1 MSVKDHPDFDS
12 ELKRLQFTK
21 TYMDAVIM
29 TAETS
34 TDQFRENMKQA
45 FEELERQDSSLSYM
59 ELLTNARFFEM
70 SKSDLENL
78 KKLRKKP
85 YFARID
91 FAREGHPDTEIY
103 YIGKTSLYQRENQE
117 PIIVDWRSPI
127 ANLYYEGRL
136 GPESYK
142 AEGEVYKGDLSLKR
156 QYIIEEGELED
167 VRDIDLTTNDEILQ
181 ESLAKSASNR
191 LTDIINTIQEEQN
204 RVIRADLNKPIIVQ
218 GAAGSGK
225 TTIALH
231 RISYFIYHYADY
243 FQPENLM
250 ILAPSRLFIDY
261 ISEVLPELGVEKVK
275 QFTFV
280 DFALK
285 CMGEK
290 ITLTEDKKL
299 ISLVEQDHE
308 DVKIA
313 ATISGF
319 KGSKLMKEI
328 LDQYIKHIEKTF
340 YAKEDVYVD
349 KYKIFT
355 AKKWT
360 NLFAQDY
367 HYLPLYRRV
376 EKLKNI
382 LQNDVR
388 KKKHQMIE
396 KIRLF
401 YEDKI
406 EKALYRMKDANK
418 RRAYVSEALDRKELR
433 LKEIQKAIRTAVPTY
448 LKKFPKKKLTEY
460 YQELFEDPEL
470 LVTFSNGKLSKSQA
484 EMMCLYSDKL
494 LAKKRYEMEDL
505 APLLYLHHAL
515 YGVDSELR
523 AKNVV
528 IDEAQDY
535 SYMQFAALKF
545 ALDTDMFTI
554 VGDLAQGIHSY
565 RGITDWQLIKND
577 LFPRATYVE
586 LQKSYRTTVEIM
598 EEANKLLPLI
608 PEETPKVEP
617 VVRHGDRPSFIQIN
631 GQQELAEKLAGQI
644 KGYKE
649 EGFQTFA
656 IIGKT
661 MKDCKRIA
669 KILEKKMPDSVQL
682 IHEQDQIAKDK
693 VVIVPSYLVKGLEFD
708 VVFIVSMEEAYRKE
722 IELDIKLLYVA
733 MTRPLHRLVFFGQSK
748 ETFLLSDEGEN

>member
-1 MSVKDHPDFDS
+1 MSVKEHADFSS

-29 TAETS
+29 TAESS
-34 TDQFRENMKQA
+34 TEQFRENIKKA
-45 FEELERQDSSLSYM
+45 FEDLDWTDSSLSYT

-70 SKSDLENL
+70 SQADLEKL
-78 KKLRKKP
+78 KKLRAKP

-91 FAREGHPDTEIY
+91 FLLDGHTEKESY

-127 ANLYYEGRL
+127 ANLYYEGRI
-136 GPESYK
+136 GMESYK
-142 AEGEVYKGDLSLKR
+142 AEGEIYNGHLSLKR
-156 QYIIEEGELED
+156 QYIIEQGELEE

-191 LTDIINTIQEEQN
+191 LTEIINTIQEEQN

-275 QFTFV
+275 QFTFT

-285 CMGEK
+285 CIGVK
-290 ITLTEDKKL
+290 LHILEDRKL
-299 ISLVEQDHE
+299 IDIVEKGNRE
-308 DVKIA
+308 VKTA
-313 ATISGF
+313 AMISGF

-328 LDQYIKHIEKTF
+328 LDRYIRVIEKTF
-340 YAKEDVYVD
+340 HAKEDVYVD
-349 KYKIFT
+349 KYKVFT
-355 AKKWT
+355 ARKWT
-360 NLFAQDY
+360 NLFQQDY
-367 HYLPLYRRV
+367 QYLPIYRRI
-376 EKLKNI
+376 EKLKNV

-388 KKKHQMIE
+388 KKKHQMLDKVIT
-396 KIRLF
+396 F
-401 YEDKI
+401 YDDKI
-406 EKALYRMKDANK
+406 EKAIYNMKDAGK
-418 RRAYVSEALDRKELR
+418 RKAYVSEALDRKELR
-433 LKEIQKAIRTAVPTY
+433 KKEVQKAIKTAIPAY
-448 LKKFPKKKLTEY
+448 LKRFPKKKLLDY
-460 YQELFEDPEL
+460 YHELFEDPTKL
-470 LVTFSNGKLSKSQA
+470 IQYSGGKLDQT
-484 EMMCLYSDKL
+484 
-494 LAKKRYEMEDL
+494 LAKVVCNHSNQLFSKKRYEMEDI
-505 APLLYLHHAL
+505 APLLYLQHAL
-515 YGVDSELR
+515 YGVDSEYR

-535 SYMQFAALKF
+535 SYLQFSALKY
-545 ALDTDMFTI
+545 ALDTDMFTV

-577 LFPRATYVE
+577 LFPRATYIE

-598 EEANKLLPLI
+598 EEANRLLPFI
-608 PEETPKVEP
+608 PEDTPKVEP
-617 VVRHGDRPSFIQIN
+617 VVRHGEKPCFIPIKYEDELGNQI
-631 GQQELAEKLAGQI
+631 EMQI
-644 KGYKE
+644 AANKK

-661 MKDCKRIA
+661 KNDCQKIA
-669 KILEKKMPDSVQL
+669 SHLEKHTSYSFQL
-682 IHEQDQIAKDK
+682 LNERDQMKKDRI
-693 VVIVPSYLVKGLEFD
+693 VIVPSYLVKGLEFD
-708 VVFIVSMEEAYRKE
+708 VVFIVSLDEVYRKE
-722 IELDIKLLYVA
+722 NELDVKLLYVA
-733 MTRPLHRLVFFGQSK
+733 MTRPLHRLYFIGKKKEVFII
-748 ETFLLSDEGEN
+748 